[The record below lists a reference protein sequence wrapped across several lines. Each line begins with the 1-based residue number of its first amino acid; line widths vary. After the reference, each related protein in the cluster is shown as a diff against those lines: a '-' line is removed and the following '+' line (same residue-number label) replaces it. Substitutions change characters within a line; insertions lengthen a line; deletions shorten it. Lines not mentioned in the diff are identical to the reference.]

1 MSTLPRT
8 VAILLALAGS
18 ALAPA
23 QTLPGSRLR
32 LRDQTLAQLGAV
44 RTGTLTVFEDREAAR
59 GRTIDL
65 RILVLRAKA
74 ATPAAD
80 PVFFLAGGPGQAA
93 TSLAGELA
101 TSWMREERDIV
112 LVDQRGTGGS
122 NELQVRLRADDASP
136 QGLLTPLFDVEAF
149 RAALPKLQ
157 AHADLRLYTTPI
169 AMDDLD
175 EVRAALGYARVNL
188 VGGSYGTRAALVYMR
203 RHEARV
209 RCAILTGV
217 APPSLLNPLYH
228 ARGAQA
234 AFDALASECEAE
246 PRYRTAF
253 GDLRARLA
261 TIISRLEAAPAD
273 VALEIDGAEVHVQLT
288 RDAFAEAL
296 RVMLYTLSSNRR
308 VPLLVDQAFR
318 GDYREFARAAIQNN
332 RGLRGSL
339 AFGMLM
345 CVVGAEDLPRI
356 EPDMIEAATAGTFLG
371 AQRVRAQLAVGEF
384 WPRGQV
390 ADDYAAPLTVEIP
403 TLLISGTMDPV
414 TPPGFAAELHEQ
426 LGDSVHVVVPGAHEG
441 KDTGCV
447 GRIQRRFLST
457 ARTDALDLACVA
469 TVRLPPPAMPAPAIR

>member
-8 VAILLALAGS
+8 VAFLFALAGPG
-18 ALAPA
+18 LAVA
-23 QTLPGSRLR
+23 QTTTGSRLR
-32 LRDQTLAQLGAV
+32 LRDQTHAQLGAV
-44 RTGTLTVFEDREAAR
+44 RTGTLTVLEDREAAR

-80 PVFFLAGGPGQAA
+80 PVFYLAGGPGQAA
-93 TSLAGELA
+93 TSLARGLA

-149 RAALPKLQ
+149 RAAVPKLQ
-157 AHADLRLYTTPI
+157 AHANLRLYTTPI

-234 AFDALASECEAE
+234 AFDALAAECEAE
-246 PRYRTAF
+246 PRYQTAF
-253 GDLRARLA
+253 GDLRTRLA

-273 VALEIDGAEVHVQLT
+273 VVLESDGAEAHVQLT

-296 RVMLYTLSSNRR
+296 RVMLYTLGSNRR

-318 GDYREFARAAIQNN
+318 GDYR
-332 RGLRGSL
+332 
-339 AFGMLM
+339 
-345 CVVGAEDLPRI
+345 
-356 EPDMIEAATAGTFLG
+356 
-371 AQRVRAQLAVGEF
+371 
-384 WPRGQV
+384 
-390 ADDYAAPLTVEIP
+390 
-403 TLLISGTMDPV
+403 
-414 TPPGFAAELHEQ
+414 
-426 LGDSVHVVVPGAHEG
+426 
-441 KDTGCV
+441 
-447 GRIQRRFLST
+447 
-457 ARTDALDLACVA
+457 
-469 TVRLPPPAMPAPAIR
+469 